1 MKPRTKQIR
10 FGPKIAEGDY
20 QKKLRNMK
28 KILSKGY
35 RVRIQMVFRGREMI
49 LEPSGREI
57 FNRLIEDLKH
67 EAKPVNQITLKGRVL
82 SVLLEAR

>member
-1 MKPRTKQIR
+1 MRPRTKQIR

-35 RVRIQMVFRGREMI
+35 RVEVKMVFRGRELL
-49 LEPSGREI
+49 LEPASREV
-57 FNRLIEDLKH
+57 FNRLIDDLKH
-67 EAKPVNQITLKGRVL
+67 EAKPMNQVVLRGRVL

>member
-10 FGPKIAEGDY
+10 FGPKIAEADY
-20 QKKLRNMK
+20 KNKLRNMK

-35 RVRIQMVFRGREMI
+35 RVKVQMVFRGREIIM
-49 LEPSGREI
+49 EPAGRKI
-57 FNRLIEDLKH
+57 FDRLIEDLKN
-67 EAKPVNQITLKGRVL
+67 EARPVNQVTLRGRML